1 METGAYTLN
10 NATSG
15 NAVAL
20 IPGAR
25 FFIPSENQ
33 WYKAAYYKGGATN
46 AGYWDYGTQSDVLPT
61 SVTANGTGN
70 GSAGNSGNSANYN
83 LGADWN
89 GQDGNVTTVGTN
101 GGPSAYGAFDMSGN
115 VWEWNDLD
123 SSSSSF
129 RGFRGAGWDSFS
141 SVLSSS
147 TRNSNSLA
155 NRDEVDLGFRVA
167 SLSSD
172 AAIPEPSMM
181 VIGMVFGL
189 GGLAAKRRLK
199 K

>member
-10 NATSG
+10 NAFTG

-20 IPGAR
+20 NTGAR

-33 WYKAAYYKGGATN
+33 WYKAAYYKGGSTN
-46 AGYWDYGTQSDVLPT
+46 EYWAYGTTSSTLPT
-61 SVTANGTGN
+61 SVTAGETGD
-70 GSAGNSGNSANYN
+70 GSAGSSGNFANYN
-83 LGADWN
+83 SGADWN
-89 GQDGNVTTVGTN
+89 AQDGNVTTVGTN

-123 SSSSSF
+123 SSSSSS
-129 RGFRGAGWDSFS
+129 RGIRGGGWLSDSS
-141 SVLSSS
+141 ILSSS
-147 TRNSNSLA
+147 ARNGVDPSNEF
-155 NRDEVDLGFRVA
+155 NIRGFRVA

-189 GGLAAKRRLK
+189 GGLAAKRRMK